1 MVGRLYTQYSR
12 SEIYG
17 FEMMKI
23 ENKTGKRILIG
34 GRDLPLSAY
43 CNDDNVWFW
52 YIYTKEEVIPGL
64 FSKSGEYFKLF
75 LEMGRKYSY
84 PAYEGRMYCIYLG
97 YKYDVENIWHG
108 LLFILYPSERKTRR
122 HLKLHC
128 YDDSRIKVPY
138 EEFIAS
144 SPIIWEE
151 REPISDFVF
160 DVEPLVYLFKDGSYV
175 EENLHGA
182 WQTKYQ
188 KRKMNKGCIRYSSIA
203 ILLLTILLLSCRYS
217 HILSLLY

>member
-1 MVGRLYTQYSR
+1 MKIHAPSGSRILFEEEDMFLTEYCDDNDIWFWKIIGEKPCLIEKGFKEQGALYT
-12 SEIYG
+12 
-17 FEMMKI
+17 
-23 ENKTGKRILIG
+23 
-34 GRDLPLSAY
+34 LS
-43 CNDDNVWFW
+43 FPQ
-52 YIYTKEEVIPGL
+52 K
-64 FSKSGEYFKLF
+64 
-75 LEMGRKYSY
+75 RKYPYS
-84 PAYEGRMYCIYLG
+84 AYEGRMYCIYLG

-108 LLFILYPSERKTRR
+108 LFILYPNERKTRR
-122 HLKLHC
+122 YLKLNDH
-128 YDDSRIKVPY
+128 DDSRIEVPY

-160 DVEPLVYLFKDGSYV
+160 DVEPLVYLFKDGSYI

-188 KRKMNKGCIRYSSIA
+188 KRKMNNGCIRYSSIA
-203 ILLLTILLLSCRYS
+203 ILLLIILLLSCRYS